1 MNFLLA
7 QQQPIVVDLAQQPEP
22 TRDISIEVVLSMFA
36 VAGIFLL
43 VALIGCAVVAGGTIL
58 YKRWRDGS
66 GPPPDTS
73 HSHIRVEI

>member
-1 MNFLLA
+1 MNVLLA
-7 QQQPIVVDLAQQPEP
+7 QQPIVVDLARQPEP

-43 VALIGCAVVAGGTIL
+43 VAAVGCALVAGATIL

-66 GPPPDTS
+66 APTTETQ
-73 HSHIRVEI
+73 HSHTRLQI